1 MTKTSLPGCMQ
12 SALVSCPYEVW
23 GPSRA
28 LPAPP
33 GLPFSGREGWEE
45 GLEEGDSC
53 PHPVLPGVDGNFTH
67 IHTHRDRK

>member
-12 SALVSCPYEVW
+12 SALVSCPYEEW

-33 GLPFSGREGWEE
+33 GLPFPGRKGWEE
-45 GLEEGDSC
+45 ALEEG
-53 PHPVLPGVDGNFTH
+53 GGG
-67 IHTHRDRK
+67 

>member
-1 MTKTSLPGCMQ
+1 MTKASLPGCMQ

-33 GLPFSGREGWEE
+33 GLPFPGRECREE
-45 GLEEGDSC
+45 GLEEG
-53 PHPVLPGVDGNFTH
+53 GGE
-67 IHTHRDRK
+67 